1 MDGAFL
7 SRFSNSG
14 ENKSASC
21 LHCQIL
27 YVPTAFFVQYVPMK
41 NIKKHTVVAISTLLT
56 PIRVLLDNAS
66 NSWPFMTLGIVSM
79 VKYCRCDVLWY
90 VCDMMEV
97 LYGSFVPS
105 ID

>member
-56 PIRVLLDNAS
+56 PIRVLLVGIS
-66 NSWPFMTLGIVSM
+66 SLSIMTLGFLMLGLFPTPVWIVLFPSM
-79 VKYCRCDVLWY
+79 QEDA
-90 VCDMMEV
+90 
-97 LYGSFVPS
+97 SFLFP
-105 ID
+105 D